1 MSVAL
6 LESVLHYCVHSLWPK
21 IERACTAYALA
32 HTHTYTHARARTHTL
47 NIVTTTATT
56 TVNVNFNACMLTN
69 AQTYYLLVAG
79 TQVQVVK
86 EYLHLIVKEKEKH

>member
-1 MSVAL
+1 MLA
-6 LESVLHYCVHSLWPK
+6 H
-21 IERACTAYALA
+21 A
-32 HTHTYTHARARTHTL
+32 HTHTHTHTHTL

-69 AQTYYLLVAG
+69 AQTYYLLVACI
-79 TQVQVVK
+79 QVQVVK